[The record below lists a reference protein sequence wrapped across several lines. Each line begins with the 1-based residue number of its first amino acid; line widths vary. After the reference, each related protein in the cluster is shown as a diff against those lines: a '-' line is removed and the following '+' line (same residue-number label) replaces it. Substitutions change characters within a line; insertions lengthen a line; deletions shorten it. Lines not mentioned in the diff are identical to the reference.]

1 MRETVG
7 VTGMIGVKAWLGRL
21 LLFCLALAVAP
32 LAVQRLHAQSA
43 AAPIAVPNAGFEEG
57 APGEAPPEWHGTI
70 RAEPSSG
77 GAASPFQARVDADNP
92 RQGRASVRL
101 ESAGAVGP
109 DQFGV
114 VTASLDAHP
123 WRGRRIRLTG
133 AVRTDIASG
142 VPVGLWLRVDRTG
155 QLPGFFD
162 NMMDRPINSA
172 AWADYAIEG
181 DVAADAERI
190 VFGMLLAGA
199 GKAWLDDVRL
209 EDVGPAHGSGVGST
223 GPGRVRAAPVAGD
236 APPRPVAARGL
247 ANLHA
252 FARAYGLVRF
262 FHPSDE
268 AAHADWNA
276 LALLGVEQVEGARN
290 PAELAAALKRVFRP
304 VAPGFEAVAGGHAPA
319 RMAPARPANAASA
332 VRWEHVGM
340 GSDGAHIYHSE
351 RVAVAGIAPED
362 VLTETLPGGVAIRLP
377 MAVWRDAA
385 GATLPRAIAILP
397 PSAKPAGYVPAGFDR
412 TTRLA
417 ATIAAWSM
425 FQHFYPYFDVVHV
438 DWDAELDRTL
448 RAAATD
454 ADDFTFSY
462 TLRRLVAALHDG
474 HGAVPYWGPPRG
486 ALPFAWDWVEGRLVI
501 TNAGPAAE
509 GIGRGDVVTA
519 IDGVPAGQALALRM
533 GTYSGSE
540 QWTRVRGLADLL
552 TGPPNQ
558 DVALTLTGADGGSRI
573 VHLAYRETS
582 PDARIREV
590 RPEPIAEL
598 APGILYVDL
607 DRVTEAQYR
616 ARQADIASARGLI
629 FDLRGYPRMPP
640 EFLTHLSD
648 RPLRSAIFAAP
659 TYRRPDRQG
668 ATYGDGSW
676 TLPPQPPRFTS
687 NFVFVT
693 NGGAISYAES
703 VLGVIANNHLGD
715 IVGEPSAGANGNN
728 TLFPLPG
735 GYAVTWTAMRVT
747 NRDGSQHHLVGVR
760 PTIAVHRTLAGV
772 RAGRDEL
779 LDRALAVVRGRVT
792 GGAAAA
798 D

>member
-1 MRETVG
+1 MVL
-7 VTGMIGVKAWLGRL
+7 AC
-21 LLFCLALAVAP
+21 FALAAVP
-32 LAVQRLHAQSA
+32 LAVQQLFAQSA
-43 AAPIAVPNAGFEEG
+43 PTPIALPNAGFEQG
-57 APGEAPPEWHGTI
+57 APGEAPPGWFSTV
-70 RAEPSSG
+70 RATAADSAPS
-77 GAASPFQARVDADNP
+77 SPFQARIDTANP
-92 RQGRASVRL
+92 REGRASVRL
-101 ESAGAVGP
+101 ESTGPIGP

-114 VTASLDAHP
+114 VSANVDAHP

-133 AVRTDIASG
+133 AVRTEVPTG

-155 QLPGFFD
+155 HLMGFFD
-162 NMMDRPINSA
+162 NMMDRPIASS

-181 DVAADAERI
+181 DVAADAEQI
-190 VFGMLLAGA
+190 AFGLLLAGS
-199 GKAWLDDVRL
+199 GKAWLDHVRL
-209 EDVGPAHGSGVGST
+209 EDVGPARGNGLGSS
-223 GPGRVRAAPVAGD
+223 GPGRVRETPVAGD
-236 APPRPVAARGL
+236 APPRPVDARGI

-276 LALLGVEQVEGARN
+276 LALLGVEQAEGAHN
-290 PAELAAALKRVFRP
+290 PAELAAALNRVFQP
-304 VAPGFEAVAGGHAPA
+304 VAPGFEAVAGTRAPA
-319 RMAPARPANAASA
+319 AIVPVRPAGAASA

-340 GSDGAHIYHSE
+340 GNDPSHVYHSE

-362 VLTETLPGGVAIRLP
+362 VLTEALPGGVAIRLP
-377 MAVWRDAA
+377 MVVWRDAA
-385 GATLPRAIAILP
+385 GATLPRATATLP
-397 PSAKPAGYVPAGFDR
+397 PSAKPAGYRPAGFDR

-425 FQHFYPYFDVVHV
+425 YQHFYPYFDVVHV

-454 ADDFTFSY
+454 ADDFIFSY
-462 TLRRLVAALHDG
+462 TLRSLVAALHDG
-474 HGAVPYWGPPRG
+474 HGSAPYWGPPRG
-486 ALPFAWDWVEGRLVI
+486 ALPLAWDWVEGRLAI
-501 TNAGPAAE
+501 TNVGPGAE
-509 GIGRGDVVTA
+509 GIARGDIVTA
-519 IDGVPAGQALALRM
+519 IDGVPAGEALATRM
-533 GTYSGSE
+533 ATYSGSE

-552 TGPPNQ
+552 TGAPNR
-558 DVALTLTGADGGSRI
+558 DVALTLTGADGGAHV
-573 VHLAYRETS
+573 VHLAYRETA
-582 PDARIREV
+582 PDARIREI

-607 DRVTEAQYR
+607 DRVTEDQYR
-616 ARQADIASARGLI
+616 ARLADLARARGLI

-640 EFLTHLSD
+640 EFLTHLND
-648 RPLRSAIFAAP
+648 RPLRSAIFAPP

-668 ATYGDGSW
+668 VTYTDGGW
-676 TLPPQPPRFTS
+676 NLAPQAPRFTT

-693 NGGAISYAES
+693 NGSAISYAES
-703 VLGVIANNHLGD
+703 VLGVISNNHLGD
-715 IVGEPSAGANGNN
+715 IIGEPSAGANGNN

-747 NRDGSQHHLVGVR
+747 NRDGSQHHLLGVR
-760 PTIAVHRTLAGV
+760 PTIPLSRTLAGV

-779 LDRALAVVRGRVT
+779 LDRALALVRSRI
-792 GGAAAA
+792 GAGATAA